1 MSNMKNK
8 TLQSYRRI
16 VRQVSKHTGKP
27 AKSLTHA
34 DFAAFVEARAI
45 ADYAPQ
51 SLNLYRA
58 AANYYLAAV
67 GSSDRLPLV
76 SARNWA
82 KLPERILSPGEV
94 DRLLAALNPFYRGIA
109 ERIYHG
115 PRQPKDVLA
124 NTSASRGGTV
134 AAKTLAAKFA
144 AATKDWPN
152 RATPYALFVSGII
165 HALQRGVD
173 RDELAESTGLAPV
186 TLAKYA
192 KLAGLP
198 VYQPPD
204 EI

>member
-8 TLQSYRRI
+8 TLKTYRRI
-16 VRQVSKHTGKP
+16 VRQVSKHTGKR
-27 AKSLTHA
+27 AGALTHA
-34 DFAAFVEARAI
+34 DFAAFIEARAM

-67 GSSDRLPLV
+67 GSTDRLPLI

-82 KLPERILSPGEV
+82 KLPERILSPDEV
-94 DRLLAALNPFYRGIA
+94 DLLLAALNPFYREIA
-109 ERIYHG
+109 SRIYYG
-115 PRQPKDVLA
+115 PRQPQDVLA
-124 NTSASRGGTV
+124 NTSSSRGGTV
-134 AAKTLAAKFA
+134 SAKTLAAKFA

-165 HALQRGVD
+165 HALQRGVG
-173 RDELAESTGLAPV
+173 RDELAGCTGLAPV

-192 KLAGLP
+192 KIAGS
-198 VYQPPD
+198 VV
-204 EI
+204 